1 MHKYS
6 GLGKVILSLISLL
19 FQIIPLFLFP
29 DRYCHH
35 HHFLNSPEKHLAKG
49 NIQKANKHMQRPS
62 TSFLIR
68 KIQMKTTITY
78 CYILEGLKLK
88 SIITSVGKHEEQ
100 LEKNGSGPEINAKCT
115 FNNLASLL

>member
-6 GLGKVILSLISLL
+6 GLGKTALSLISLL

-35 HHFLNSPEKHLAKG
+35 HFLSSEKHLVKG

-68 KIQMKTTITY
+68 KIQMKTIVTY

-88 SIITSVGKHEEQ
+88 RSIITSVGKDEEQ
-100 LEKNGSGPEINAKCT
+100 LELS
-115 FNNLASLL
+115 